1 MADIYKTA
9 FELFKPIVRKYDR
22 LLPPLNSQL
31 GKAQI
36 KVPVERWV
44 AFCILVGILSFIFFL
59 IFGII
64 FALAFNASLLLVAFM
79 PLLAIGVGFGAGAF
93 VYAYP
98 ALIAGERKKRI
109 ENALA
114 FGTLYLAA
122 LARAGFPLPQM
133 FRTMSTFKEYGELSK
148 EAEKITTDIRAL
160 GLDAP
165 AALTRAINRSPSTTW
180 SELLVGL
187 KTTITVGGDLAKY
200 LDEKATGFVA
210 DYKRRLTE
218 FSNFLTMLIEI
229 YITLVI
235 VGAIFFIVITSI
247 MTSIGAVPVG
257 LLKFINL
264 LIVTVGIPILTAA
277 FILIAKGASP
287 LED

>member
-1 MADIYKTA
+1 MDDIYKTA
-9 FELFKPIVRKYDR
+9 FEIFKPIVRKYDR
-22 LLPPLNSQL
+22 FWAPLNEHL
-31 GKAQI
+31 RKARI
-36 KVPVERWV
+36 NVPVEKW
-44 AFCILVGILSFIFFL
+44 AALCILIGILAFAFSFI
-59 IFGII
+59 ISII
-64 FALAFNASLLLVAFM
+64 FALSLNAGLLIIAATPFLS
-79 PLLAIGVGFGAGAF
+79 IGIGFGAGAF
-93 VYAYP
+93 TYMYP
-98 ALIAGERKKRI
+98 SIIAGERKKKI

-133 FRTMSTFKEYGELSK
+133 FRMMSNFKEYGELSK
-148 EAEKITTDIRAL
+148 EAEKIATDIRAL

-165 AALTRAINRSPSTTW
+165 EALTRAINRSPSPFW

-200 LDEKATGFVA
+200 LDEKAAGFVA
-210 DYKRRLTE
+210 DYRRRLTE

-229 YITLVI
+229 YITLVV

-257 LLKFINL
+257 LLKIINL
-264 LIVTVGIPILTAA
+264 LIVTVGIPVLTAA
-277 FILIAKGASP
+277 FIIIAKGVSP

>member
-1 MADIYKTA
+1 MGDIYKTA
-9 FELFKPIVRKYDR
+9 FEIFKPVIRKYDR
-22 LLPPLNSQL
+22 LWIPLSTQL
-31 GKAQI
+31 KKAHI
-36 KVPVERWV
+36 TVAAERW
-44 AFCILVGILSFIFFL
+44 AALCILI
-59 IFGII
+59 GII
-64 FALAFNASLLLVAFM
+64 AFVASFVIGIISAIAYHFSLLLII
-79 PLLAIGVGFGAGAF
+79 LLPFIALGIGFSAAGFT
-93 VYAYP
+93 YAYP
-98 ALIAGERKKRI
+98 AIITGERKKRL

-133 FRTMSTFKEYGELSK
+133 FRTMSNFKEYGELAK
-148 EAEKITTDIRAL
+148 EAEKIATDIRAL

-165 AALTRAINRSPSTTW
+165 EALTRAINRSPSSTW
-180 SELLVGL
+180 AELLVGL

-200 LDEKATGFVA
+200 LDEKASGFVA

-218 FSNFLTMLIEI
+218 YSNFLTMLIEI
-229 YITLVI
+229 YITVVI
-235 VGAIFFIVITSI
+235 VGAIFFVVVTSI
-247 MTSIGAVPVG
+247 MTSIGAVPVA
-257 LLKFINL
+257 LLKFVNL